1 MSWNGLNS
9 KFGCLDNYSKDWR
22 KFKSGFQV
30 TVKDLTLNMVN
41 KTYDSQKIQKMIIY
55 NHGGYI
61 LYAVITFKGLS
72 TKNRS
77 LPLALTQPAIT
88 YVQS

>member
-41 KTYDSQKIQKMIIY
+41 KTYDSQKI
-55 NHGGYI
+55 
-61 LYAVITFKGLS
+61 
-72 TKNRS
+72 
-77 LPLALTQPAIT
+77 
-88 YVQS
+88 